1 MNLHSHHQNVEDIF
15 FNISSSG
22 SCRLRMLIGHLLHC
36 TTHDNGHANST
47 RRCIHRMVSLPRGEK
62 MKATALHTPTVT
74 PTTAMAM
81 HALGFPSLLHRGRQ
95 LACGSPAQAL
105 AGTERGCPGCTHR
118 GGTTALADE
127 PNSYDEVAG
136 WRRVDSLKP

>member
-81 HALGFPSLLHRGRQ
+81 LWLPFASPSRSAARMRQSRAGAGRHGERLPWLHPSRRHNGTCGRTQLLRRSRRLAARG
-95 LACGSPAQAL
+95 
-105 AGTERGCPGCTHR
+105 
-118 GGTTALADE
+118 
-127 PNSYDEVAG
+127 
-136 WRRVDSLKP
+136 